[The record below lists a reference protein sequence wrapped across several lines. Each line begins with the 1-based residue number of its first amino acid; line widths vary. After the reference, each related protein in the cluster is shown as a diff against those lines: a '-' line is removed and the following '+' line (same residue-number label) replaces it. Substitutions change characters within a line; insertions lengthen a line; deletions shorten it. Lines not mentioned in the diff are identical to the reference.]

1 MKISKESY
9 MKYFEY
15 QEKKRALQLEKKYT
29 LHGGGPVAPGAPR
42 EGYDK
47 VIQGIEQLVNE
58 AKLEK
63 PQNPD
68 KIKALQDHLE
78 KTKIARDS
86 YVQTVDDEIA
96 QVGSPLTG
104 DSEWAKHNAEMRKTA
119 QAIDPDIEAKS
130 KEIAGKAWD
139 STKDAMHNELDNR
152 QNLNPSF
159 YRDIAAAFTGR
170 APGNTMTDAAATA
183 KAQAKNQQNESSN
196 RQMEAQASQQ
206 IADRNEYT
214 EAGKVASMKN
224 DAQNRQNI
232 ANKEGIAGSAA
243 ALMRQTNA
251 ADVTAERSRQDQQRN
266 IANNRRQ
273 EADVAQQGATQSQG
287 LGMQYDHKAD
297 EYDQDY
303 DNNIALNDAQ
313 NKWYD
318 AQTNYYHSLANFNNA
333 NANQHIEAETDNTG
347 TEKTSETETD
357 NTGTETDNTG
367 TEPVTT
373 PEDANNPRP
382 ENEVPGT
389 ESEPEPETNP
399 NANNDELKQKVIDI
413 CTSIAQKTNN
423 YDERRQMLESN
434 DFWESYDFDNG
445 MGSDLAPWKKWAL
458 ALLNTD
464 GPNLDESQLNK
475 PPTSDYRAK
484 NIELCKAY
492 ERELSDCRMKWIRN
506 AFDKYGKPSQEDYAW
521 LTQRAGDYDFGSDD
535 TEDDTVLK
543 GYADFIRNYVYN
555 YKPEAQEISPDND
568 PNVTHIG
575 PMAQDIEK
583 VNPACIHKD
592 ENGIESVDTGR
603 VAMMN
608 AGAIG
613 DIARSLEDI
622 KVRLTRL

>member
-1 MKISKESY
+1 MRLTDETYNLLGHWKEERHQRRTELEDAMHDY
-9 MKYFEY
+9 NNRIKEY
-15 QEKKRALQLEKKYT
+15 EDDITYYKQQ
-29 LHGGGPVAPGAPR
+29 
-42 EGYDK
+42 
-47 VIQGIEQLVNE
+47 
-58 AKLEK
+58 K
-63 PQNPD
+63 PQNVELID
-68 KIKALQDHLE
+68 KIKE
-78 KTKIARDS
+78 KRDELVTERDDYKRNWKNTDYTTDPYRQAQGQARK
-86 YVQTVDDEIA
+86 E
-96 QVGSPLTG
+96 
-104 DSEWAKHNAEMRKTA
+104 A
-119 QAIDPDIEAKS
+119 QAIDP
-130 KEIAGKAWD
+130 
-139 STKDAMHNELDNR
+139 
-152 QNLNPSF
+152 NLNPSF
-159 YRDIAAAFTGR
+159 YRDVAAAFTGR
-170 APGNTMTDAAATA
+170 APGNTMTDAAVTA
-183 KAQAKNQQNESSN
+183 KAQAKNQQNEASN

-232 ANKEGIAGSAA
+232 ANKEGISGAAA
-243 ALMRQTNA
+243 ALTRQTNA
-251 ADVTAERSRQDQQRN
+251 PDVAAERSRQDQQRN

-287 LGMQYDHKAD
+287 LGMQYYHKAD

-318 AQTNYYHSLANFNNA
+318 AQTNYYNSLANLNNT
-333 NANQHIEAETDNTG
+333 NQNTEPVTE
-347 TEKTSETETD
+347 TEKVSDTETD
-357 NTGTETDNTG
+357 NTGAES
-367 TEPVTT
+367 TEPVTE

-382 ENEVPGT
+382 EDM
-389 ESEPEPETNP
+389 PEAPKTPNAMEGDPRYAAPDP
-399 NANNDELKQKVIDI
+399 NANGLKQQVIDL
-413 CTSIAQKTNN
+413 CTEIARSTNN
-423 YDERRQMLESN
+423 YDERRQMLES
-434 DFWESYDFDNG
+434 DAFWENYDFNNG
-445 MGSDLAPWKKWAL
+445 MGSDLASWKKWAL
-458 ALLNTD
+458 TLLNTD
-464 GPNLDESQLNK
+464 SPKLDETQLNK
-475 PPTSDYRAK
+475 SPADDTSDYRAK

-492 ERELSDCRMKWIRN
+492 ERELSDCRMKHIRA
-506 AFDKYGKPSQEDYAW
+506 AFDTFGKPSQEDYAW

-568 PNVTHIG
+568 PSVTHIG

-622 KVRLTRL
+622 KVRLARLEAVNEQ